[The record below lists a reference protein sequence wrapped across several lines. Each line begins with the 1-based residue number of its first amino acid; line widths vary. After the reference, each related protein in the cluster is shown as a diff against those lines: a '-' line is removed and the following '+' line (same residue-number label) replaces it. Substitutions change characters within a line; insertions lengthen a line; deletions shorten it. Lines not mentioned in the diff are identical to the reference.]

1 MITPQLAEEVLQRL
15 GLRTLPERDLA
26 GLADVYRRWCRQVP
40 FDNIQKRLFLAAG
53 CDGPL
58 PGHTAE
64 SFFRAWLAYG
74 TGGTCWATSH
84 GLYDLLQAVGFQ
96 VSRAA
101 CTMLRSPTVHG
112 PNHGTVIVTL
122 DGRRYVVDGAML
134 TDRPISLQEGEAV
147 AAEHP
152 AAHAP
157 VEKRAGQWH
166 VGWRPLHRPDGMSCR
181 FDAFDV
187 SEAAFHR
194 YHEGTRAWS
203 PFNYSVYAR
212 INTPDRVTGMA
223 FGQRVT
229 LGADGEAVSEAL
241 GPNERIR
248 FLVEDLG
255 MAEAIVARLP
265 ADEPLPPPPEGVGSV
280 SLTPPGRG
288 LR

>member
-1 MITPQLAEEVLQRL
+1 MIAPQLVEEVLQKL
-15 GLRTLPERDLA
+15 GLLAPPEPDLG
-26 GLADVYRRWCRQVP
+26 GLEDLYGRWCRKVP

-58 PGHTAE
+58 PGDTAE
-64 SFFRAWLAYG
+64 GFFRSWLAYG
-74 TGGTCWATSH
+74 TGGTCWAASH
-84 GLYDLLQAVGFQ
+84 GLHDILHAVGFQ

-101 CTMLRSPTVHG
+101 CTMLRSPTVQG

-134 TDRPISLQEGEAV
+134 TDRPLPLQEGDAGPG
-147 AAEHP
+147 EHP
-152 AAHAP
+152 AAQAP

-166 VGWRPLHRPDGMSCR
+166 VGWRPLHFPDGMLCR

-187 SEAAFHR
+187 SEDAFHR

-212 INTPDRVTGMA
+212 INTPDRVIGVSY
-223 FGQRVT
+223 GQRVT
-229 LGADGEAVSEAL
+229 LGPDGEAVREGI
-241 GPNERIR
+241 GPDERIR

-255 MAEAIVARLP
+255 MAEAIVASLP
-265 ADEPLPPPPEGVGSV
+265 GDEPLPPPPERS
-280 SLTPPGRG
+280 S
-288 LR
+288 